1 MEVTIFSGKC
11 PQCQLT
17 NTITETR
24 ENYYH
29 FWECPF
35 CQLQI
40 IVEVGCAG
48 ILQHRGTGN
57 FQTNLLKLKKDYFLE
72 ETNGDT
78 YRNGKLILDKN
89 HLKNYLDNKVQ
100 PIAEFSFSKLID
112 TFVNY
117 KFNNASNE
125 DYNKQSQYF
134 KIDFEDVTIEDK
146 LIERDQIN
154 NQNSLYAHSRLYAFL
169 KRILEKYYRTDN
181 SWLPEMGMSKIEYYL
196 CTKHFSVH
204 DVKMIN
210 SSSVLIKQR
219 LKELALDLIKI
230 IYLNDEVLL
239 SYDLEK
245 MNKIKQEQNN

>member
-11 PQCQLT
+11 PQCQLA
-17 NTITETR
+17 NTISETR
-24 ENYYH
+24 ENNYN
-29 FWECPF
+29 FWECPE

-40 IVEVGCAG
+40 IVEGDCAG
-48 ILQHRGTGN
+48 ILQHRGIGN
-57 FQTNLLKLKKDYFLE
+57 FQSNLLKLKKDYFLE

-78 YRNGKLILDKN
+78 YSNGNLISDKY
-89 HLKNYLDNKVQ
+89 HLKNYLENQVH
-100 PIAEFSFSKLID
+100 PIAEFTFSKLID

-134 KIDFEDVTIEDK
+134 KIDFEDITIEDK

-154 NQNSLYAHSRLYAFL
+154 NQNYLYAHSRLYTFL
-169 KRILEKYYRTDN
+169 KRILEKYYHTDN

-196 CTKHFSVH
+196 CRKHFSVH

-210 SSSVLIKQR
+210 SNSVLIKQR
-219 LKELALDLIKI
+219 LKELTLDLINI
-230 IYLNDEVLL
+230 IYLNEEVLL
-239 SYDLEK
+239 SYDLEEMK
-245 MNKIKQEQNN
+245 KIKQEQNN